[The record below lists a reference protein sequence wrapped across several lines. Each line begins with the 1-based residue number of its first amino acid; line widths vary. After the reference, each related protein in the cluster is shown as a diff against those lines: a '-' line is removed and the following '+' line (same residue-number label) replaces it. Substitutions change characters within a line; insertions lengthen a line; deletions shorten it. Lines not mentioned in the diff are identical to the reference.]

1 MSWTVAGAAKNSST
15 EPMPMTLTA
24 RVRTVWAN
32 GAASPGASRR
42 SVVNTGTNGAVSP
55 AATRTSSSS
64 SGSTNAALYASSS
77 GPAPYVRAKMRSRT
91 SPAR

>member
-1 MSWTVAGAAKNSST
+1 MIATVAGARKNSRMQPT
-15 EPMPMTLTA
+15 VITPTA
-24 RVRTVWAN
+24 SVSTVWAN

-77 GPAPYVRAKMRSRT
+77 GPAP
-91 SPAR
+91 

>member
-1 MSWTVAGAAKNSST
+1 
-15 EPMPMTLTA
+15 MTLTA

-64 SGSTNAALYASSS
+64 SGSTNAAL
-77 GPAPYVRAKMRSRT
+77 
-91 SPAR
+91 